1 MGFNRILQ
9 WLLPVLIPLFLV
21 TGCGDLEPEMQ
32 DTRTVILNM
41 DFDQR
46 SSSRT
51 SRVDPAELINYKT
64 HLIMVLTSE
73 IMVLT
78 SGKNLSNNNYWDYKD
93 SNKGEY
99 VLYDSD
105 REITLNMKLN
115 TKMKIFAFLFRENYS
130 HSVPP
135 NDLFS
140 ANRDAGYYGESQII
154 TIDDRQSRIPANIIL
169 NQVSGTDPA
178 GGDFGGDPGDFG
190 EGTDTGGDTET
201 GGGSETAPA
210 APVISGIS
218 TGTYTTSQIFTV
230 SGESGATIEYSL
242 DGGSIWTA
250 YSAAVTL
257 TSEGSYTITA
267 RQRSDAAGNWSA
279 NATYITVVINQTT
292 TTSCTND
299 AVSSCSATAS
309 GSFYVNNGTL
319 SGIYDYFHILAL
331 TGKTG
336 VNNSTGCASN
346 STYISGKGPTPTGT
360 QSVIIQEVITSSTTF
375 ATKAVYYSDT
385 ACSSE
390 IASMVVGYDEVSIG
404 DNVTG
409 LTTNFGNIT
418 HPSSASK
425 VTYKESCMEVKGT
438 TDVGTAYLNTLLS
451 SSFVTT
457 GQTHTCQGSGE
468 LKHALWAADNSSV
481 LWESLHKEKSS
492 TAAYPSDWSSDTD
505 SSTAFT
511 TIDNSLVAYYPFNGN
526 VNDLTSNGRNLTVH
540 GVPTLVE
547 GKDNSSN
554 NSAYS
559 FDGVGD
565 YLEYTTDIPSFDNYT
580 ISLWAKP
587 ASVGTYEAMFSSS
600 GVSTNGFQIDSDGT
614 NFHIRIAGGGSLV
627 LSAAQIGKWTFIAF
641 TYDGT
646 NSIGYID
653 SVSDNESTG
662 GTTEFN
668 RFRIGKNRN
677 GNAFYAGAIDELRIY
692 NRALTASEISSL
704 FAN

>member
-1 MGFNRILQ
+1 M
-9 WLLPVLIPLFLV
+9 
-21 TGCGDLEPEMQ
+21 
-32 DTRTVILNM
+32 
-41 DFDQR
+41 
-46 SSSRT
+46 
-51 SRVDPAELINYKT
+51 
-64 HLIMVLTSE
+64 
-73 IMVLT
+73 
-78 SGKNLSNNNYWDYKD
+78 
-93 SNKGEY
+93 
-99 VLYDSD
+99 
-105 REITLNMKLN
+105 
-115 TKMKIFAFLFRENYS
+115 
-130 HSVPP
+130 
-135 NDLFS
+135 
-140 ANRDAGYYGESQII
+140 
-154 TIDDRQSRIPANIIL
+154 
-169 NQVSGTDPA
+169 
-178 GGDFGGDPGDFG
+178 
-190 EGTDTGGDTET
+190 
-201 GGGSETAPA
+201 
-210 APVISGIS
+210 
-218 TGTYTTSQIFTV
+218 
-230 SGESGATIEYSL
+230 
-242 DGGSIWTA
+242 
-250 YSAAVTL
+250 
-257 TSEGSYTITA
+257 
-267 RQRSDAAGNWSA
+267 
-279 NATYITVVINQTT
+279 VVINQTT
-292 TTSCTND
+292 TTSCT

-319 SGIYDYFHILAL
+319 SGIYDYFHIHAL
-331 TGKTG
+331 LGETG
-336 VNNSTGCASN
+336 VDNSTGCASN
-346 STYISGKGPTPTGT
+346 STYISGKGPTGT

-390 IASMVVGYDEVSIG
+390 IASMVVGYDEVSVG

-409 LTTNFGNIT
+409 LTTSIGNFT
-418 HPSSASK
+418 YPSSASK

-438 TDVGTAYLNTLLS
+438 TDVGTSYLNTLLS

-457 GQTHTCQGSGE
+457 GETHTCQNSGDTVY
-468 LKHALWAADNSSV
+468 ALWAADNSSV

-540 GVPTLVE
+540 GDPTLVE